1 MAIAYAALML
11 GQDNEGDKNLRIIA
25 IDPGSRKCGIAIAEQ
40 QGTLFRQ
47 VVATDEMEKAV
58 KRLIATYR
66 PLLIVVGD
74 RTYGRRIAQL
84 FEETLPVVFVDEHG
98 SSEEARQRYWKYNKR
113 TGWRRLLPTSLQ
125 VPPEPYDDIVAEIL
139 AERFFLLQ

>member
-1 MAIAYAALML
+1 ML

-40 QGTLFRQ
+40 QEHYF
-47 VVATDEMEKAV
+47 V
-58 KRLIATYR
+58 RLSPLMRWKSREETYR
-66 PLLIVVGD
+66 HLSSSLIVVGD

-98 SSEEARQRYWKYNKR
+98 SSEEARQRYWKYHKR